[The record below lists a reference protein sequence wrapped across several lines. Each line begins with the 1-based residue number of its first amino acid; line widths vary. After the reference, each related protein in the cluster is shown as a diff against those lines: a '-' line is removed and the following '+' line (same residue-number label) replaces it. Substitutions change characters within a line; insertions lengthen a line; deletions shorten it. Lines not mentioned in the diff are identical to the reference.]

1 MRFPFLSSLAAVA
14 MLGTHPCLATGA
26 NLAGYGTLT
35 CSEASALIDRPE
47 YRVALTGWAMGFMSG
62 ANMAMMSAGKGY
74 RDLEHIDPEIV
85 LQSMRAFCAVNPTV
99 PISNGV
105 ERFFAT
111 RPSSEPN

>member
-1 MRFPFLSSLAAVA
+1 MRLPFLLSLAAVA

-74 RDLEHIDPEIV
+74 RDLEHIDPDGV
-85 LQSMRAFCAVNPTV
+85 LQSVRTFCASNPTV
-99 PISNGV
+99 PVSSGV
-105 ERFFAT
+105 EKFFAG
-111 RPSSEPN
+111 RPALP